1 MKVLSAQRKML
12 TIVCFPALCLA
23 SASIIRVD
31 SASLFQPK
39 EAQAWNLKDKILST
53 EGYSS
58 GLSDYKDFKT
68 AYFDNL
74 TRNFGAN
81 YKGSCG
87 YVAIGMLLSYYD
99 TYLDDSIVPEAYD
112 APSIGYGTNMVERR
126 NSPGIR
132 KDYIYSPDSS
142 RDESYGFSLTAA
154 EYYAAM
160 KSEADSSLHAKL
172 IDIGASLGFYQFDND
187 DSPCGL
193 TTRKELNILSYYLNN
208 VICLTEG
215 VDYEILSIGS
225 DKTEKDSDV
234 KTFAINEI
242 KNGNPVLLGID
253 SPGGL
258 AHAVVAYDYDENSEN
273 IYCHMGWDASSTHV
287 TPEQNE
293 FTCYFSACSIHFKK
307 QHSHTANYGV
317 VTVDGGVPETSY
329 HCYDD
334 CAISTYHLSGAHDYG
349 GSFEPHDAGSHKAL
363 CKCGAYELRAHGVK
377 ASSVRLVRGR
387 YVGTC
392 EDCLAAVSLSDTK
405 AIQPLSLAGD
415 GAEESGEEAL

>member
-1 MKVLSAQRKML
+1 MPLITPRRFQQTAFTLLFCSLSLAISRKETTTTKFHGSSDL
-12 TIVCFPALCLA
+12 
-23 SASIIRVD
+23 R
-31 SASLFQPK
+31 
-39 EAQAWNLKDKILST
+39 DKILST

-87 YVAIGMLLSYYD
+87 YVAVGMLLSYYD
-99 TYLDDSIVPEAYD
+99 TYLDGSIVPEAYG

-126 NSPGIR
+126 NSPGIQ
-132 KDYIYSPDSS
+132 KDFISDIDNIEGKKHGFDLNSEEYFAAISS
-142 RDESYGFSLTAA
+142 IANN
-154 EYYAAM
+154 
-160 KSEADSSLHAKL
+160 SLHAKL
-172 IDIGASLGFYQFDND
+172 IQIGASYGYYDFND
-187 DSPCGL
+187 DQTPCGL
-193 TTRKELNILSYYLNN
+193 TFEEEINVITTYLNQEVGLTEDDDY
-208 VICLTEG
+208 VICTASNSDSATYTA
-215 VDYEILSIGS
+215 VKSFVVSEI
-225 DKTEKDSDV
+225 
-234 KTFAINEI
+234 N
-242 KNGNPVLLGID
+242 NGNPVLLNM
-253 SPGGL
+253 SGL
-258 AHAVVAYDYDENSEN
+258 SEERAAIAYDCEEDAQK
-273 IYCHMGWDASSTHV
+273 IYCNMGWNRSTTHE
-287 TPEQNE
+287 TPEE
-293 FTCYFSACSIHFKK
+293 YKYARYKSAFSIHFKK

-349 GSFEPHDAGSHKAL
+349 DSFEPHDAGSHKAL

-392 EDCLAAVSLSDTK
+392 EDCLAAVNLSDTK